1 MIDLLSVP
9 FLQRALVAAVLVGLT
24 APSVGI
30 YLVQRRQALLGD
42 GIGHVA
48 LFGVAVDLLLGTQ
61 PVITAVIVA
70 SLGSLLIEYVRSR
83 GKASGDVAL
92 SLLFYGGIAGGVM
105 VIGLSATGTSAT
117 LLSYLFGSLSTVSP
131 ADLVVI
137 AVLATCVLAVTLL
150 GSRLLFAV
158 CQDEEAARV
167 AGLPVAAAN
176 AILAITAAVTVTVAM
191 RVVGA
196 LLISALMVV
205 PVATAQT
212 FTHGFAATRRLALA
226 LGVLW
231 SVAGISVSYYGDV
244 APGAT
249 IVVLAI
255 GGFAIASV
263 ASIATRRHG
272 RDPGDLETYDDEVLL
287 GETDF
292 SAHGHGH

>member
-1 MIDLLSVP
+1 MPELLTTP

-48 LFGVAVDLLLGTQ
+48 LFGVSVGLLLGTQ

-70 SLGSLLIEYVRSR
+70 SLGSLLIEYVRSH

-105 VIGLSATGTSAT
+105 VIGLSPNGTSAT

-131 ADLVVI
+131 GDLVVI
-137 AVLATCVLAVTLL
+137 AILALAVLAVTLL

-167 AGLPVAAAN
+167 AGLPVALAN
-176 AILAITAAVTVTVAM
+176 AALAVTAAVTVTVAM

-196 LLISALMVV
+196 LLISAMMVV

-212 FTHGFAATRRLALA
+212 MTHGFAATRRAALA

-231 SVAGISVSYYGDV
+231 SVSGVAVSFYGDV

-255 GGFAIASV
+255 GGFAIASLL
-263 ASIATRRHG
+263 SIATRRHG
-272 RDPGDLETYDDEVLL
+272 PDPAHDEHFDDDVILEHN
-287 GETDF
+287 
-292 SAHGHGH
+292 HG